1 MMPMVYG
8 PFIVLGSAFNLEDG
22 YITEI
27 NVDAIDGKIVAA
39 VAHKSARKAAKD
51 EKKR

>member
-27 NVDAIDGKIVAA
+27 NVDAIDGKIVA
-39 VAHKSARKAAKD
+39 VAHKSAKKEAKD